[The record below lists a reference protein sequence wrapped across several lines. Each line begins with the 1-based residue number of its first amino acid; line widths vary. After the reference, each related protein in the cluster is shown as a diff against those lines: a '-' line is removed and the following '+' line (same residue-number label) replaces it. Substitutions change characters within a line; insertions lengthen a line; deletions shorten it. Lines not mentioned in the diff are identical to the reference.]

1 MIVTKM
7 LTLIKPGYVKI
18 LRLFYT
24 NKQIQLHLREIA
36 RQTKM
41 HEPSVTRCLAA
52 LENEGIL
59 KSKTDGNMKKYS
71 LQQNKKSYLFL
82 AMFDGE
88 KQEKLSKRRKEAIH
102 IYLGK
107 LPEKPVFAVLFG
119 STAKE
124 TYKEDSDIDILLVGN
139 KKIQTKE
146 AEKEV
151 DALTA
156 IRISTFQMT
165 YKEFITELKLKQDN
179 VIQSAIHT
187 GYPLLNHVAY
197 YEVLENERV

>member
-41 HEPSVTRCLAA
+41 HEPSVTRCLTA
-52 LENEGIL
+52 LETEGIL
-59 KSKTDGNMKKYS
+59 KSRADGNMKKYS

-102 IYLGK
+102 IYLEK
-107 LPEKPVFAVLFG
+107 LPEKPVFTVLFG

-124 TYKEDSDIDILLVGN
+124 TYKEDSDIDI
-139 KKIQTKE
+139 
-146 AEKEV
+146 
-151 DALTA
+151 
-156 IRISTFQMT
+156 
-165 YKEFITELKLKQDN
+165 
-179 VIQSAIHT
+179 
-187 GYPLLNHVAY
+187 
-197 YEVLENERV
+197 